1 MRQYMC
7 TCLNCGGRNHLR
19 FDEPYPQYGDEF
31 IRFCNHCGTDT
42 TQTMVLTKKIATQLR
57 KLKAENERKQ
67 SIIDCCQKYGF
78 TCRFLFESV
87 IITTPMSSWQFQYH
101 DSRKTLRHEST
112 IKINFETGDIA
123 KTHEQFRD
131 RKMTCEEVIDYIAE
145 HDAWRA
151 QQDG

>member
-57 KLKAENERKQ
+57 KLKAENEELSFILLHFQPLVKALFFLP
-67 SIIDCCQKYGF
+67 SICEKTG
-78 TCRFLFESV
+78 
-87 IITTPMSSWQFQYH
+87 IIFAYPQVNNNTV
-101 DSRKTLRHEST
+101 LR
-112 IKINFETGDIA
+112 II
-123 KTHEQFRD
+123 
-131 RKMTCEEVIDYIAE
+131 
-145 HDAWRA
+145 
-151 QQDG
+151 